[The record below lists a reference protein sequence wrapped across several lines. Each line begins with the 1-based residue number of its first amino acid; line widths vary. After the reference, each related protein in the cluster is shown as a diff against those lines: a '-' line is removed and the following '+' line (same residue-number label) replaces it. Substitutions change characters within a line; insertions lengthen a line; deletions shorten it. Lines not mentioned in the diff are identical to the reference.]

1 MLFRLTGILLVV
13 ITVGAVVAHHAGWAL
28 PTLDWFFSFEAK
40 EEGLESAS
48 WGKKYQANI
57 IGYILCALLMSVG
70 VLCLRTKSRKVN
82 WNPQTLR
89 KLKRFRS
96 ITRGYVSLWILVGLL
111 FLTLLDHAL
120 VGKRALLVKYDGE
133 IYSPAFVQ
141 RSYTAEDFGQEGKSE
156 VDYRKLKEVF
166 AKEGGAN
173 WVLLPLVPFD
183 ATFDSAEPVRENLM
197 ASEGVFYREGEGSPY
212 SGLAYRHYIDEKD
225 KRHSMVRFRKGVRQG
240 REEFYSRATGDV
252 IGHYEWKDGIRGA
265 DPVKGADLVRAAEE
279 EKTTDLQAVRY
290 PPLPPSVRTR
300 HYLGTDSRGWD
311 VLAQIYGGLQLVFQ
325 AAIIYLAVTYAIGIT
340 LGSLMGYL
348 GGTFDI
354 VVQRFIEILAN
365 VPFLYVVIII
375 ADRIG
380 REDVTLVTILLV
392 LCIFSWIGITYYMR
406 TAAYREKAR
415 DYVAAARVLGAGPV
429 RVIFRHV
436 LPNAISIVVTL
447 LPFSVVGV
455 ITALTALDFIG
466 FGLPDTYPSWGRI
479 LQDGVTNLDYPWIVA
494 SVFGGMVS
502 VLLLVTF
509 VGEAIREA
517 FDPKKFTTYR

>member
-1 MLFRLTGILLVV
+1 MAFRITGILLIV
-13 ITVGAVVAHHAGWAL
+13 ISAGAVIAYHSGLVL
-28 PTLDWFFSFEAK
+28 PTLDWFFSFESKDK
-40 EEGLESAS
+40 ELASAS
-48 WGKKYQANI
+48 FWKKSQDQV
-57 IGYILCALLMSVG
+57 IGYILCSLLLVAG
-70 VLCLRTKSRKVN
+70 VLCLLRKSREVK
-82 WNPQTLR
+82 WNPQTVR
-89 KLKRFRS
+89 KLKRFKS
-96 ITRGYVSLWILVGLL
+96 ITRGYVSLWLLTALL

-120 VGKRALLVKYDGE
+120 VGKKALLVNYDGKL
-133 IYSPAFVQ
+133 YSPAFVQ
-141 RSYTAEDFGQEGKSE
+141 KNYKAEFFGQEGKSE
-156 VDYRKLKEVF
+156 ADYRQLKADFEQED
-166 AKEGGAN
+166 KGN

-183 ATFDSAEPVRENLM
+183 ATFDSADPIKEELAERDGL
-197 ASEGVFYREGEGSPY
+197 FYRESEQEPY
-212 SGLAYRHYIDEKD
+212 SGLGYRYYADDQD
-225 KRHSMVRFRKGVRQG
+225 KRHSMVRFRKGVQQG
-240 REEFYSRATGDV
+240 REEYYARSTGDMV
-252 IGHYEWKDGIRGA
+252 GHYEWRDGVRSA
-265 DPVKGADLVRAAEE
+265 DPVMGAEPVLAAEK
-279 EKTTDLQAVRY
+279 EKTTGLQAVRY
-290 PPLPPSVRTR
+290 PPLPPSLKNR

-325 AAIIYLAVTYAIGIT
+325 AAIIYLFVTYVIGIT

-375 ADRIG
+375 ADRLG

-415 DYVAAARVLGAGPV
+415 DYVAAARVLGAGPI

-494 SVFGGMVS
+494 SVFGGMVT

-509 VGEAIREA
+509 VGEAVREA